1 MKIFT
6 ECRFQVSSFS
16 KKFDNF
22 FANSTKSFCIYN
34 NKGHSRIRNNLTVFI
49 SKQVV
54 IFTFTVVPITV
65 TDSSYTFTILA
76 TYDTQVPIP
85 VITITPLL
93 IDVPQID
100 SRGATTITF
109 TTITNHGLVAG
120 QKAGVSF
127 GSEFR
132 LKLLVNPIGQW
143 ILLLWLL
150 VSFIELQIHNTN
162 QRHYHHLL
170 QQLHQLLYQLYRQ
183 LHQLI
188 NHQFLQHRQLHH
200 HQLVL

>member
-1 MKIFT
+1 MVIVEDEFTFYAPGKPLVNNDSIVTLTNLVTNQQYIINLCNGSCHFGNISENIYRVQISGIKFFKNSTIF
-6 ECRFQVSSFS
+6 FF
-16 KKFDNF
+16 KFDDF

-85 VITITPLL
+85 VITIMPLL

-120 QKAGVSF
+120 QKAGLSF

-132 LKLLVNPIGQW
+132 LKLLVNPIGQ
-143 ILLLWLL
+143 
-150 VSFIELQIHNTN
+150 
-162 QRHYHHLL
+162 
-170 QQLHQLLYQLYRQ
+170 
-183 LHQLI
+183 
-188 NHQFLQHRQLHH
+188 
-200 HQLVL
+200 

>member
-1 MKIFT
+1 
-6 ECRFQVSSFS
+6 
-16 KKFDNF
+16 
-22 FANSTKSFCIYN
+22 
-34 NKGHSRIRNNLTVFI
+34 LTVFI

-54 IFTFTVVPITV
+54 KFTFTVVPITV

-100 SRGATTITF
+100 SGGATTITF
-109 TTITNHGLVAG
+109 TITNHGLVAG

-132 LKLLVNPIGQW
+132 LKLLVNPIGQ
-143 ILLLWLL
+143 
-150 VSFIELQIHNTN
+150 
-162 QRHYHHLL
+162 
-170 QQLHQLLYQLYRQ
+170 
-183 LHQLI
+183 
-188 NHQFLQHRQLHH
+188 
-200 HQLVL
+200 